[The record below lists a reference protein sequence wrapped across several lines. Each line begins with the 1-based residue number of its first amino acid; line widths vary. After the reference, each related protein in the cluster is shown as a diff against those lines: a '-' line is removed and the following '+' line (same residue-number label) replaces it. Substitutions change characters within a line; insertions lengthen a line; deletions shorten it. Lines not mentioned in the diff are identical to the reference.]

1 MSEFKMGELIAGF
14 FLSSI
19 VIIIVLAFIIY
30 ILLEKKF
37 QHVNKISD
45 TSNRLDGTVSTIQ
58 TLSNSL
64 FNQIDSIRS
73 IGENLREG
81 FQKFY
86 DTLLMK
92 PSAKGTLGEGIVR
105 TILTNFPEELW
116 KEQYPLPGGMGR
128 VDFAIFMPPDNLILP
143 LDSKFSI
150 SEELLPEKN
159 VEEGELLFLSKEE
172 RKKINQRVLNRIP
185 EVARYINPSAG
196 TMNFALMFIPDYI
209 YLSLNNETIKSLQTS
224 KVIPVN
230 TSGLLSTLFLIERQH
245 ASVKIS
251 KVVDQLEDI
260 KNTVENNFNAII
272 QLLKKAEKQNTDS
285 LNNIRKTIAS
295 IDKAKDEIFVQFG
308 LLED

>member
-30 ILLEKKF
+30 ILLQKKF

-92 PSAKGTLGEGIVR
+92 PSAKGTLGEG
-105 TILTNFPEELW
+105 
-116 KEQYPLPGGMGR
+116 
-128 VDFAIFMPPDNLILP
+128 IFMPPDNLILP

-272 QLLKKAEKQNTDS
+272 QLLRKAEKQNTDS

>member
-1 MSEFKMGELIAGF
+1 
-14 FLSSI
+14 
-19 VIIIVLAFIIY
+19 
-30 ILLEKKF
+30 
-37 QHVNKISD
+37 
-45 TSNRLDGTVSTIQ
+45 
-58 TLSNSL
+58 
-64 FNQIDSIRS
+64 
-73 IGENLREG
+73 
-81 FQKFY
+81 
-86 DTLLMK
+86 MK